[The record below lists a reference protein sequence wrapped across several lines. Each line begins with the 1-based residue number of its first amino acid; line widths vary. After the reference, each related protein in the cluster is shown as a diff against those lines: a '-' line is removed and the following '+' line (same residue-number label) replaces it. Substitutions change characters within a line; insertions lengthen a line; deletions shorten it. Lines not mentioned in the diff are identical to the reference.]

1 MRFYSLIFTFAT
13 IAFTPTALDA
23 KGLETSAPGTM
34 PAATAAA
41 DNGNEKIETRVLD
54 LKDFHGLNINS
65 VGEIYY
71 TRGNEYRVEAS
82 GTAKAFRQTGILVKD
97 GLLTTKQNENKGQGF
112 DGNIKME
119 PLTLRIVS
127 PSLDVLINA
136 GYITFH
142 TSEIS
147 SADFKLGNSGD
158 LIFDMQAFVCR
169 SIDITNSGNL
179 QMKCSISADNYEQGN
194 SGNSNIKADYNIKNS
209 FKYTNSGS
217 TEISGTLTASYV
229 EINNS
234 GSFTPAMTINA
245 DTLKSV
251 TSGETKADIYYKGG
265 KADIVCSGNG
275 DFNMKVDCQ
284 DLSTFAS
291 GNLKVKIAGTADNV
305 KLDGSGRSNVDM
317 TQLNNF

>member
-1 MRFYSLIFTFAT
+1 MKFYSLIFTFAVL
-13 IAFTPTALDA
+13 AFTPTALDA
-23 KGLETSAPGTM
+23 KGHEAPAPGTM
-34 PAATAAA
+34 PAAAATV

-54 LKDFHGLNINS
+54 LKDFHGLNISS

-71 TRGNEYRVEAS
+71 TRGNEYRVEVS
-82 GTAKAFRQTGILVKD
+82 GTAKAFRQTGISVKN
-97 GLLTTKQNENKGQGF
+97 GLLTTRQNENKGQGF

-142 TSEIS
+142 TSRIS
-147 SADFKLGNSGD
+147 SDSFKLGNSGD
-158 LIFDMQAFVCR
+158 LVFDLQAFVCR
-169 SIDITNSGNL
+169 SIGIINSGNL
-179 QMKCSISADNYEQGN
+179 QMNCSISADNYEQGN

-209 FKYTNSGS
+209 FKYINSGS
-217 TEISGTLTASYV
+217 TEISGTLTASRV
-229 EINNS
+229 EISNS
-234 GSFTPAMTINA
+234 GNFFPAMAIKA

-251 TSGETKADIYYKGG
+251 TSGSTKADIDYKGG
-265 KADIVCSGNG
+265 KADIVCSGSG

-284 DLSTFAS
+284 DLSTYAS
-291 GNLKVKIAGTADNV
+291 GSLKVKITGTADKV

-317 TQLNNF
+317 TQLNKF